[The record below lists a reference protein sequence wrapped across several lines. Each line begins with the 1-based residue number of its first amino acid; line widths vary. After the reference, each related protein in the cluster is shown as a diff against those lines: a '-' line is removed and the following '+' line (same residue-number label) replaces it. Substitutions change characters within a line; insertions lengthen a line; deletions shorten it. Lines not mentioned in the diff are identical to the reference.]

1 MLLRILHTVEFYWPR
16 TGGAEDVVRE
26 VSERLVARGH
36 DVTVAT
42 TALPERA
49 SRERAGVKIVE
60 FPISGNLAGG
70 FRGDTTA
77 YLDFLRAADVDLMMN
92 YALQQW
98 TADLAV
104 LAAPELRYSKILAT
118 CGLSGLHMPAFES
131 YYRYLHF
138 HLRQFD
144 RLVFHSAHYRDADY
158 AKRHDLRN
166 TIVIPNAVRREEF
179 EPVPAPGFR
188 ARHGIDE
195 KSFLVLMVGNYTS
208 AKGQEQLI
216 DIVERAHIGPTTVL
230 LVGRNLLDP
239 RSFDDVLA
247 RPIASLGA
255 RSGGNKTVLCRTL
268 PRSEVI
274 EAFFAADLFLFPSLI
289 ECSPLVLFESAAAGT
304 PFIATDVG
312 NSREIADWTGAG
324 VIAPGRLHETGFTF
338 VDVAKAARLVEQLF
352 HDPER
357 RRAMGQRG
365 RKAVLERYTWDR
377 IVEQYEALYRET
389 AQTTFRSQ

>member
-1 MLLRILHTVEFYWPR
+1 
-16 TGGAEDVVRE
+16 
-26 VSERLVARGH
+26 
-36 DVTVAT
+36 
-42 TALPERA
+42 
-49 SRERAGVKIVE
+49 
-60 FPISGNLAGG
+60 
-70 FRGDTTA
+70 
-77 YLDFLRAADVDLMMN
+77 
-92 YALQQW
+92 
-98 TADLAV
+98 
-104 LAAPELRYSKILAT
+104 
-118 CGLSGLHMPAFES
+118 
-131 YYRYLHF
+131 
-138 HLRQFD
+138 
-144 RLVFHSAHYRDADY
+144 
-158 AKRHDLRN
+158 
-166 TIVIPNAVRREEF
+166 
-179 EPVPAPGFR
+179 
-188 ARHGIDE
+188 
-195 KSFLVLMVGNYTS
+195 MVGNYTS

-230 LVGRNLLDP
+230 LVGRNLLDS
-239 RSFDDVLA
+239 RSVDDVLA

-268 PRSEVI
+268 PRNEVI